1 MLLSPP
7 SSIHSSS
14 SLRPHSQSGA
24 ICLHHPIHPPTRMH
38 FTLKLGDDD
47 DDLGPD
53 FQKKKAAAALRQRGR
68 LDWKLELHFR
78 RKIKKAR
85 VLLLFTSFQVF
96 FLVSF
101 QQMKP
106 SRRLD
111 EVDMMAVRWFGL

>member
-1 MLLSPP
+1 
-7 SSIHSSS
+7 
-14 SLRPHSQSGA
+14 
-24 ICLHHPIHPPTRMH
+24 MH